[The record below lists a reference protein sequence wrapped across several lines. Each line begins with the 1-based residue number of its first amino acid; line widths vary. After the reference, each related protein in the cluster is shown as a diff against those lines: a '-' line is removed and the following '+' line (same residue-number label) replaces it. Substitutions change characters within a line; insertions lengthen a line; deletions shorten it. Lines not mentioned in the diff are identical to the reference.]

1 MRRRLSWRQ
10 NDNRMATLRY
20 YTFRLANLLL
30 SHLPLRVL
38 YGIARLVGDGAYRWR
53 GAMRAAVASNM
64 RQLFGPDADEDEI
77 ETATREVFR
86 NASRYYADLIHL
98 ARVDVQRYYD
108 ERLEIHGEEYLTEAH
123 ESGRGGVI
131 VGTHFG
137 NPEMSVQPL
146 AAKGFSIMGLT
157 EPLEPKALSDF
168 TNKLRSQHGH
178 VYRTLGYE
186 ALKETIRSLRNG
198 GLVAIL
204 LDRDVSGTGIP
215 MQFCG
220 AEASIPLGAIELALR
235 TGADLIPAKSWRM
248 PGYSYKIVVEPPL
261 EIVRTDDYDADVRAI
276 AERLLPIFEEQL
288 RSDPGQWA
296 VLDDI
301 WREQPRQGSAVQ

>member
-1 MRRRLSWRQ
+1 MGQGFLADIRVLELA
-10 NDNRMATLRY
+10 DEKAE
-20 YTFRLANLLL
+20 FCGKRLAGAGADVVKVEPPEGSSTRRIGPFYEDVEDPERSLYFWHYNFGKRGIVLDITTAEGQERPRGLVSESDVLLE
-30 SHLPLRVL
+30 SHPP
-38 YGIARLVGDGAYRWR
+38 G
-53 GAMRAAVASNM
+53 
-64 RQLFGPDADEDEI
+64 
-77 ETATREVFR
+77 
-86 NASRYYADLIHL
+86 
-98 ARVDVQRYYD
+98 
-108 ERLEIHGEEYLTEAH
+108 YLD
-123 ESGRGGVI
+123 SLG
-131 VGTHFG
+131 
-137 NPEMSVQPL
+137 
-146 AAKGFSIMGLT
+146 
-157 EPLEPKALSDF
+157 
-168 TNKLRSQHGH
+168 
-178 VYRTLGYE
+178 LGYE